1 MTTTPEPKVLST
13 FERELESLQNI
24 AKDNGKIHEELK
36 AANASI
42 EKAEQEVS
50 KLQDKRIK
58 ISEKLYFDVERLD
71 FLRRSVSALYGYRSR
86 EVVLSEV
93 YPGLK
98 HGNYYDVMRRID
110 GGVFSITSIT
120 LQDDMYYIEY
130 TSTLRGAYHFQRAVR
145 TNNPNIPGY
154 EDVLMIPKA
163 WFEDRVGEIRK
174 LNGMAAEAKRDRE
187 ETRRKDEIR
196 DDFKR
201 AIRRAGGDQK
211 DLSQDGTGSLLREGD
226 FIGLVDT
233 LDQKKE
239 KEFFYPYA
247 AVLSL
252 LDYAKTMKWE
262 GVHVG
267 DIEKFFTTPLS
278 RKSSEGIPHE
288 NALNRLH
295 LDTFVEIAKQY
306 KQD

>member
-13 FERELESLQNI
+13 FERELKSLQNI
-24 AKDNGKIHEELK
+24 AKDNGKIREELE

-42 EKAEQEVS
+42 EKAEREVAR
-50 KLQDKRIK
+50 LQDKRLK
-58 ISEKLYFDVERLD
+58 ISEKLYFDVKRLD
-71 FLRRSVSALYGYRSR
+71 FLRRSVNALYEYRSR
-86 EVVLSEV
+86 DVVIGEV

-98 HGNYYDVMRRID
+98 YGNYYDVMRRID

-120 LQDDMYYIEY
+120 LQGDMYYIEY
-130 TSTLRGAYHFQRAVR
+130 LSTLKSAYHFQRAVR
-145 TNNPNIPGY
+145 RHEQSLPGY

-174 LNGMAAEAKRDRE
+174 LNGMAAEAKRNRE

-211 DLSQDGTGSLLREGD
+211 NLSQDGTGSLLREGD

-233 LDQKKE
+233 LDQRKE
-239 KEFFYPYA
+239 KEFFFPYA
-247 AVLSL
+247 AVMSL

-295 LDTFVEIAKQY
+295 LDTFVEITKQY